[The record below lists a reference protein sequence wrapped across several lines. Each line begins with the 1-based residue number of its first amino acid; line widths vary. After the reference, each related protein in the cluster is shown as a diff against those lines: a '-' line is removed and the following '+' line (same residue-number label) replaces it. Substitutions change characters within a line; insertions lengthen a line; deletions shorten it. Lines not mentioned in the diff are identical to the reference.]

1 MLTKRQEQILTAVI
15 KEYTESAS
23 PVASNTLVKKYEF
36 CLSPATIRTEMTRL
50 EKIGFLYQPYTSAG
64 RIPTDKGYR
73 YFIDKLM
80 EAYTLSCKDQNLI
93 QRELLELKTKYNR
106 LVKNT
111 ARILAS
117 LSDNLGL
124 SSVLDLELFHGA
136 GINKLIAEPEFT
148 DSKDFAQMTETL
160 DWFDEN
166 IERLFESL
174 TTQAPQIYIGQEN
187 PLIKNLPTKK
197 PNYSM
202 VIAGFQF
209 PSGEKGLVA
218 IIGPKRMKYARNVSL
233 VRYVTELLCGGA
245 VVVIFVQLI

>member
-1 MLTKRQEQILTAVI
+1 MITKRQEQILSTI
-15 KEYTESAS
+15 IREYIESAT
-23 PVASNTLVKKYEF
+23 PVASSILAKKYDF
-36 CLSPATIRTEMTRL
+36 CVSPATIRAEMAYL
-50 EKIGFLYQPYTSAG
+50 EKEGLLYQRHTSAG

-80 EAYTLSCKDQNLI
+80 EAYALSRKDQNLI

-124 SSVLDLELFHGA
+124 SSVLDLELFHEA

-174 TTQAPQIYIGQEN
+174 TTQVPQIYIGQEN
-187 PLIKNLPTKK
+187 PLIKNLPTKN

-218 IIGPKRMKYARNVSL
+218 IIGPKRMRYARNVSL
-233 VRYVTELLCGGA
+233 VRYVTELLCGGMIMA
-245 VVVIFVQLI
+245 VAIIM